1 MIFNKEGTTTIVTQ
15 EKTTIIDFVK
25 GLENKYESL
34 KNDNIIINLFTLE
47 QISIDD
53 VNEFLL
59 LSNKHKNTK
68 HSFVIVTE
76 KISYDDVSSDMTIVP
91 TLQEAYDLV
100 EMEEIERDLGF

>member
-34 KNDNIIINLFTLE
+34 KNDNIIINLFTLK

-68 HSFVIVTE
+68 HSFVIVTD
-76 KISYDDVSSDMTIVP
+76 KISYDDVSNDMTIVP